1 MNPEAFKLD
10 VAVDD
15 SVVVVTWTRLR
26 SVPDI
31 MAVTRYPKLE
41 MRFNYRDISTDT
53 VMAMLRD
60 MDVPDPLSKGIMTRI
75 AANAN

>member
-10 VAVDD
+10 VAIDD
-15 SVVVVTWTRLR
+15 NFVVVTWTRLPYM
-26 SVPDI
+26 PDI
-31 MAVTRYPKLE
+31 MAMTRYPELE

-53 VMAMLRD
+53 VRAMLRD

-75 AANAN
+75 AANTN

>member
-10 VAVDD
+10 VAIDD
-15 SVVVVTWTRLR
+15 NFVVVTWTRLPFR
-26 SVPDI
+26 SDI
-31 MAVTRYPKLE
+31 MAMTRYPELE

-53 VMAMLRD
+53 VRAMLRD

-75 AANAN
+75 AANTN

>member
-10 VAVDD
+10 VAIDD
-15 SVVVVTWTRLR
+15 NFVVVTWTRLPFM
-26 SVPDI
+26 SDT
-31 MAVTRYPKLE
+31 MALTRYPELE

-53 VMAMLRD
+53 VRAMLRD
-60 MDVPDPLSKGIMTRI
+60 MDVPGPLSKGIMTRI